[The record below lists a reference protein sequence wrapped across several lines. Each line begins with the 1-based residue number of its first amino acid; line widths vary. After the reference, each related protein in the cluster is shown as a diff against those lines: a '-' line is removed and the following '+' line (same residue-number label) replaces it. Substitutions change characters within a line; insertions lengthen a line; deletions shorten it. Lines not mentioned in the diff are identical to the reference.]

1 MRSPRRASWRSRSAA
16 RRVASSASLW
26 TPSWRR
32 FAGWTSSARSPAD
45 GRLAAGAASQ
55 TCLRRHPVLT
65 SRKSGR
71 CPLFYFR
78 VIGDA
83 GRREAARDRG
93 CRAARAARSRAHAR
107 RPGVAAA
114 PTPGRAALVR
124 GQAGGRRHPRLPAG
138 EPPGGRRARRVR
150 VDRGGVR
157 SRGLVAG
164 AGSAAPNGS
173 GVSLGGRQAC
183 ALLAHRWAGSA
194 GPTARHRRRAGRP
207 RTGRWHGGEAGSGER
222 HEGPAGRRGAL
233 EQTVAG
239 QMNRE
244 LIMIIEQLGR
254 EKGIDKEVLF
264 EALETALLSASR
276 KSLGPG
282 DNVRIHIDR
291 KTGDFRIYQRKQ
303 VVEEVTDPET
313 QIALADAKALNPEA
327 ELGVELELLQDRP
340 LQDLG
345 RIAAQTAKQV
355 ILQKVRDAEREGIY
369 SEFVGKEG
377 QILRGVVH
385 RIEKR
390 NVILEVGKA
399 EAILPEREQI
409 PGERYNPGDRVRA
422 YVLEVRR
429 TAKGPQISLSRTHPG
444 YLTRLF
450 ETEIPEIQEG
460 IVIVKATAREGGER
474 ATVAVSPTKRD
485 VDPIGPCVGLRG
497 TRIQVIS
504 RELRGEKIDI
514 IEWSN
519 APASFVARA
528 LSPAK
533 VSSVTIAE
541 EPAEGGEAHGETHMA
556 ALVVVPD
563 NQLSLAIG
571 KKGQNARLA
580 AQLTGMRIDIKS
592 EGEVEAERAEAEH
605 AEAARAALSTLP
617 R

>member
-1 MRSPRRASWRSRSAA
+1 
-16 RRVASSASLW
+16 
-26 TPSWRR
+26 
-32 FAGWTSSARSPAD
+32 
-45 GRLAAGAASQ
+45 
-55 TCLRRHPVLT
+55 
-65 SRKSGR
+65 
-71 CPLFYFR
+71 
-78 VIGDA
+78 
-83 GRREAARDRG
+83 
-93 CRAARAARSRAHAR
+93 
-107 RPGVAAA
+107 
-114 PTPGRAALVR
+114 
-124 GQAGGRRHPRLPAG
+124 
-138 EPPGGRRARRVR
+138 
-150 VDRGGVR
+150 
-157 SRGLVAG
+157 
-164 AGSAAPNGS
+164 
-173 GVSLGGRQAC
+173 
-183 ALLAHRWAGSA
+183 
-194 GPTARHRRRAGRP
+194 
-207 RTGRWHGGEAGSGER
+207 
-222 HEGPAGRRGAL
+222 
-233 EQTVAG
+233 
-239 QMNRE
+239 MNRE
-244 LIMIIEQLGR
+244 LIMVIEQLGR

-303 VVEEVTDPET
+303 VVDEVSDPET

-327 ELGVELELLQDRP
+327 EVGVDLELLQDRP

-390 NVILEVGKA
+390 NVILEIGKA

-444 YLTRLF
+444 YLARLF

-460 IVIVKATAREGGER
+460 IVIVKATAREAGER
-474 ATVAVSPTKRD
+474 AKVAVASTKRD
-485 VDPIGPCVGLRG
+485 VDPIGACVGLRG

-519 APASFVARA
+519 DPASFVARA

-533 VSSVTIAE
+533 VSSVTISE
-541 EPAEGGEAHGETHMA
+541 ETDPEGGELQTA

-580 AQLTGMRIDIKS
+580 AKLTGMRIDIKS
-592 EGEVEAERAEAEH
+592 ESEVEAERAEAEQ
-605 AEAARAALSTLP
+605 AEAARAALATLP
-617 R
+617 GMTPEMFHALIETGLVSPRAVAAAGRERLASLPAIGASAEAIVAAAEAWLAEREPKDTQEEDGAVAEPEHPPATA